1 MTGAT
6 IFIAIVGIAGIV
18 YFLYD
23 TYNERHSQ
31 KIGNLYVRQINST
44 YINILGDRSLQNVFL
59 YL

>member
-1 MTGAT
+1 MIGAT

-31 KIGNLYVRQINST
+31 KI
-44 YINILGDRSLQNVFL
+44 
-59 YL
+59 

>member
-23 TYNERHSQ
+23 TYNEKHRMF
-31 KIGNLYVRQINST
+31 
-44 YINILGDRSLQNVFL
+44 FL